1 MEPATERDDARPT
14 RDPARKLERAV
25 DRLGTGVEEHHRVER
40 LGESRG
46 QRLGESGDGLSKAD
60 RVDRADQLVDLRVD
74 RGRDGRMH
82 VAERRDRDPVREIQ
96 VGLPAHVVE
105 AMALAVA
112 PLPLEIA
119 AENGRQVGGDLGGSL
134 HPSECIGSPTAGWS
148 RTRATRLRPRTMR
161 LVVDFTL
168 TDENRLV
175 QGAARAFAE
184 AEILPHI
191 REWDEK
197 GEVHREVFEKMAEQG
212 FLGAPIPEAY
222 GGGGMD
228 YLSFAILCEELERAD
243 TAFRVV
249 QSVHVGLNS
258 LALLQWGTE
267 EQRQRWLVPQAK
279 GEKLATFGLTEPG
292 VGTDAGS
299 LQTTA
304 RRDGAG
310 YRLNGQKIWISLADL
325 ADHFLVFASVDR
337 SKKHKGVTAFLLER
351 GMQGLSTG
359 TLHGKLG
366 IRAGNTGLINL
377 DDVAVPEEHRIGEEG
392 EGFLIAMSAIDQ
404 GRFTVAAGAVGLAQA
419 CLDASVAYAHE
430 RHTFGQEIGEHQL
443 VKQMIA
449 KMSAGT
455 EMGRL
460 LVWRSAWLKNQ
471 GLRNTRETSLAKWHA
486 TEHSV
491 QSALDAIQIHGA
503 NGYSNEFPVERY
515 LRNSKAAVIYEGT
528 SQLHTLIQADYA
540 LGYREDRP
548 LRCEPWPAQ
557 GWERPAT

>member
-1 MEPATERDDARPT
+1 
-14 RDPARKLERAV
+14 
-25 DRLGTGVEEHHRVER
+25 
-40 LGESRG
+40 
-46 QRLGESGDGLSKAD
+46 
-60 RVDRADQLVDLRVD
+60 
-74 RGRDGRMH
+74 
-82 VAERRDRDPVREIQ
+82 
-96 VGLPAHVVE
+96 
-105 AMALAVA
+105 
-112 PLPLEIA
+112 
-119 AENGRQVGGDLGGSL
+119 
-134 HPSECIGSPTAGWS
+134 
-148 RTRATRLRPRTMR
+148 MR
-161 LVVDFTL
+161 LVRDHRHAEAPVVDFSL

-175 QGAARAFAE
+175 QHSAKAFAE

-197 GEVHREVFEKMAEQG
+197 GEVHREVIGRMGELG
-212 FLGAPIPEAY
+212 FLGAPIPERY

-228 YLSFAILCEELERAD
+228 YISFAILCEELERAD

-292 VGTDAGS
+292 AGTDAAN
-299 LQTTA
+299 LATTA
-304 RRDGAG
+304 RPEPRGKA
-310 YRLNGQKIWISLADL
+310 YRLNGQKIWISLADI
-325 ADHFLVFASVDR
+325 ADHFLVFATVDR
-337 SKKHKGVTAFLLER
+337 SKGHRAITAFVVER
-351 GMQGLSTG
+351 GMKGLSTG

-377 DDVAVPEEHRIGEEG
+377 DDVVVPVENRIGEEG
-392 EGFLIAMSAIDQ
+392 EGFLVAMSAIDQ
-404 GRFTVAAGAVGLAQA
+404 GRYTVAAGAVGLAQA
-419 CLDASVAYAHE
+419 CLDASVKYAHE
-430 RHTFGQEIGEHQL
+430 RKTFGEDIGRHQL

-449 KMSAGT
+449 KMAAGT

-460 LVWRSAWLKNQ
+460 LVWRAGWLKNH

-486 TEHSV
+486 TEHAV
-491 QSALDAIQIHGA
+491 QSALDAIQVHGA

-548 LRCEPWPAQ
+548 LRCEPWPAD
-557 GWERPAT
+557 GFERREAAAT